1 MRLLEILN
9 RNSMIINST
18 KSISVPTSEKNTSMN
33 YIIIAALSISMLAAC
48 SQSKTADNNQTL
60 ADLQK
65 QQEQIARKIEQLKK
79 KSPNAGSGDTTSQA
93 NLKNVGITT
102 LELKPFTH
110 YINTQAIVQ
119 SDENLDV
126 VPQSQGIY
134 KAIYV
139 KQGQRVSKGQAL
151 GKVDDLILQRNLS
164 QLQTQFNLTKVLYE
178 KRKKLWAQNIGT
190 EVDYLQAKTNM
201 ESMQDQL
208 ATLRQQ
214 IAQTIVVSPVTGTVE
229 LVNARLGEAATPS
242 APGFRVVN
250 TDILKVT
257 AGLSETYL
265 GRVRTGAP
273 VVLNFS
279 DLKKTIKGKVDFV
292 GNTLDQNSRTFAVQ
306 TRLLNQKNIRPNM
319 SATMRVQDYTN
330 ASALVLPV
338 DVVQTTLDGQY
349 VFIVK
354 KENNQVVAQKK
365 IVKAGLSQDG
375 QIQIIEG
382 LNQGDQV
389 ITTGYRGLEDQ
400 QGIKL

>member
-1 MRLLEILN
+1 MKLN
-9 RNSMIINST
+9 ATKRTRPTLFARHNSMNKIFLST
-18 KSISVPTSEKNTSMN
+18 ISIC
-33 YIIIAALSISMLAAC
+33 LLAAC
-48 SQSKTADNNQTL
+48 SQPKGNDQKQTL
-60 ADLQK
+60 AELQK
-65 QQEQIARKIEQLKK
+65 KQDELTLQIENLKK
-79 KSPNAGSGDTTSQA
+79 ANPGSDTLSQA
-93 NLKNVGITT
+93 SLKNVSVTV
-102 LELKPFTH
+102 LKLKPFTH

-119 SDENLDV
+119 SDQNLDV

-134 KAIYV
+134 RAIYV
-139 KQGQRVSKGQAL
+139 KQGQRVIKGQAL

-164 QLQTQFNLTKVLYE
+164 QLNTQLNLNNILYE

-201 ESMQDQL
+201 ESMRDQV

-214 IAQTIVVSPVTGTVE
+214 IAQTIVVSPVTGTVDQ
-229 LVNARLGEAATPS
+229 VNARLGEAATPA

-250 TDILKVT
+250 TDVLKVT

-265 GRVRTGAP
+265 GRVRIGAP
-273 VVLNFS
+273 VVLNFT
-279 DLKKTIKGKVDFV
+279 DINKTMKGKVDFV

-306 TRLLNQKNIRPNM
+306 TRLLNQKDIKPNM

-349 VFIVK
+349 VFIAK
-354 KENNQVVAQKK
+354 KDKNQVIAQKK
-365 IVKAGLSQDG
+365 TVRAGLSQDG
-375 QIQIIEG
+375 QIQILDG
-382 LNQGDQV
+382 LNAGDQV

-400 QGIKL
+400 QSIKL